1 MASRQSEL
9 GNKSKYRDPVQHV
22 YKCSHKNFEPQN
34 IIQKAW
40 ANVML
45 SQVTKII
52 EQFNHH
58 YANSRWKN
66 EKIKIF

>member
-45 SQVTKII
+45 SQVTTTI
-52 EQFNHH
+52 EKSNYYYVH
-58 YANSRWKN
+58 SRWKN
-66 EKIKIF
+66 KK